1 MSNTQEIKNRIASVT
16 DTKKITNAMYLISSI
31 KMQKAKAD
39 LQEARPYFNILR
51 DEIKRIFRSVKNLNS
66 PYFYP
71 EDMNDFIN
79 GKYAVLVITADKGL
93 VGAYNENVIK
103 EAMKIVEDHDD
114 TTLYIVGEY
123 GRQYCK
129 KRGIDYDDSF
139 KFSDQDPTLEEARI
153 ITSILLDLYK
163 RKEVKKIFLVY
174 TDTESSIESKP
185 ISTRLLPFHR
195 DYFNDDKRIKEKKVK
210 DEFLFYQKP
219 EDVLEGIVESYING
233 YIYGALVD
241 SYCSEQNSRMN
252 AMSSANTNADKIL
265 GDLSIEYN
273 RLRQTAITQ
282 QITEISAG
290 AKAQKQ
296 KRLRGRK

>member
-1 MSNTQEIKNRIASVT
+1 MANTKEIKNRIESVT

-31 KMQKAKAD
+31 KLQKAKAE
-39 LQEARPYFNILR
+39 LEEARPYFDTLR
-51 DEIKRIFRSVKNLNS
+51 AEIKRIFRSVKNLDS

-71 EDMNDFIN
+71 ENMNDFVN
-79 GKYAVLVITADKGL
+79 GSYAVLVITADKGL

-103 EAMKIVEDHDD
+103 EAMKIVRDHED
-114 TTLYIVGEY
+114 TTLYVVGEY
-123 GRQYCK
+123 GRQYCRK
-129 KRGIDYDDSF
+129 NGINYDDTF
-139 KFSDQDPTLEEARI
+139 KFSDQDPTLDEARL
-153 ITSILLDLYK
+153 ITSILLDLYN
-163 RKEVKKIFLVY
+163 RGEVKKIFLVY
-174 TDTESSIESKP
+174 TDIESSIEAKP

-195 DYFNDDKRIKEKKVK
+195 DYFDDDKRQKEKKI
-210 DEFLFYQKP
+210 DREFLFYQKP
-219 EDVLEGIVESYING
+219 EKVLEGIVESYLNG
-233 YIYGALVD
+233 YVYGSLVD

-282 QITEISAG
+282 EITEISAG